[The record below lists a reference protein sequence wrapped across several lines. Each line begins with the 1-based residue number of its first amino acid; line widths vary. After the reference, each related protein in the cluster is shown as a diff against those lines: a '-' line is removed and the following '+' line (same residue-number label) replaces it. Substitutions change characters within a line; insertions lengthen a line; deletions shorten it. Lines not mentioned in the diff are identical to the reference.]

1 MKYEDYLTEHER
13 ALLERRRSIALALEA
28 GWNYERIRKELGTSS
43 TTISQVKGMM
53 RDRRN

>member
-1 MKYEDYLTEHER
+1 MKYENYLTEHER